1 MTIAATDILDIVA
14 AQGPVAA
21 VLAAGLVWLA
31 RRLNESEA
39 KADQRL
45 NAMESNHDRRIDAV
59 ERRAAACEEDR
70 ARLWGKLAELFE
82 K

>member
-1 MTIAATDILDIVA
+1 MLAATDILDVVA

-21 VLAAGLVWLA
+21 VLAFGLIWLA
-31 RRLNESEA
+31 RRLNESES

-45 NAMESNHDRRIDAV
+45 NAMEQKHDQRIDAV

-70 ARLWGKLAELFE
+70 ARLWGKLAELFD

>member
-1 MTIAATDILDIVA
+1 MILAVADILDIVA

>member
-1 MTIAATDILDIVA
+1 MMLATSDVLDIVA

-39 KADQRL
+39 KAEHRL
-45 NAMESNHDRRIDAV
+45 DAMESKHDQRIDAV

-70 ARLWGKLAELFE
+70 ARLWGKLAELFD

>member
-1 MTIAATDILDIVA
+1 MIAAVEVFDAIA

-31 RRLNESEA
+31 RRLKESEE
-39 KADQRL
+39 KSDQKL
-45 NAMESNHDRRIDAV
+45 DAMEARHDQRIDAV

-70 ARLWGKLAELFE
+70 ARLWTKLSELFE
-82 K
+82 R

>member
-1 MTIAATDILDIVA
+1 MILAAAEILDIVA

-21 VLAAGLVWLA
+21 VLAFGLVWLA
-31 RRLNESEA
+31 RRLSESET

-45 NAMESNHDRRIDAV
+45 DAMEAKHDQRIDAV

>member
-1 MTIAATDILDIVA
+1 MIAAVDLLDAVA
-14 AQGPVAA
+14 AQGPVA
-21 VLAAGLVWLA
+21 GLLVFGLIWLA

-39 KADQRL
+39 KSDSRLDQLQARHDERL
-45 NAMESNHDRRIDAV
+45 NAV

>member
-1 MTIAATDILDIVA
+1 MTLAAADILDIIA

-39 KADQRL
+39 KAEHRL
-45 NAMESNHDRRIDAV
+45 DAMESKHDQRIDAV

-70 ARLWGKLAELFE
+70 ARLWGKLAELFD

>member
-1 MTIAATDILDIVA
+1 MLAATDILDVVA

-21 VLAAGLVWLA
+21 VLAFGLIWLA
-31 RRLNESEA
+31 RRLTDSES
-39 KADQRL
+39 KAEQRL
-45 NAMESNHDRRIDAV
+45 NAMEQKHDQRIDAV

>member
-1 MTIAATDILDIVA
+1 MTIAAADILDIVA

-31 RRLNESEA
+31 RRLHESEA

>member
-1 MTIAATDILDIVA
+1 MTLAAVELLDTLA
-14 AQGPVAA
+14 SQGPVAA
-21 VLAAGLVWLA
+21 VLAFGMVWLA
-31 RRLNESEA
+31 SRLKESEQ
-39 KADQRL
+39 KADKRIDD
-45 NAMESNHDRRIDAV
+45 MEAKHDQRIDAV

>member
-1 MTIAATDILDIVA
+1 MTLGSTDILEAVA

-21 VLAAGLVWLA
+21 VLAFGLVWLA
-31 RRLNESEA
+31 ARLKDSEN
-39 KADQRL
+39 KADQRID
-45 NAMESNHDRRIDAV
+45 AMEARHDERLNAV

-70 ARLWGKLAELFE
+70 AKLWGKLAELFE

>member
-1 MTIAATDILDIVA
+1 MTLAATEVLDIVA

-45 NAMESNHDRRIDAV
+45 DAMESRHDERLEAV

-70 ARLWGKLAELFE
+70 ARLWGKLSELFE

>member
-1 MTIAATDILDIVA
+1 MTLAAADILDIVA

-45 NAMESNHDRRIDAV
+45 DQMETRHDERLQAV

>member
-1 MTIAATDILDIVA
+1 MTLAATEILDIVA

-31 RRLNESEA
+31 KRLGESET

-45 NAMESNHDRRIDAV
+45 DAMEARHDERLQAV

-70 ARLWGKLAELFE
+70 ARLWGKLAELFD